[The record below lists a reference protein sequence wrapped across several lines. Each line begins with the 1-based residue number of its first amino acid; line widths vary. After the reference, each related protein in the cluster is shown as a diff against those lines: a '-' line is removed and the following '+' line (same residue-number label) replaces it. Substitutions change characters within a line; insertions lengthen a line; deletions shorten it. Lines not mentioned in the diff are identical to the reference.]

1 MNRVP
6 PMFVVSPSAGAIEVD
21 APCES
26 RAPRTL
32 AGFLEGVERRALYVA
47 RLGVREADE
56 ALDIVQ
62 DAMLNFVRAYA
73 KRPSDEWPPLFHRV
87 LESRIRDHQRRRSV
101 RHRFRVWLSKPPGED
116 EDSSDPLARIADEQ
130 EAGPLQRAA
139 DRDTRSALA
148 KALGELPNRQRQAFT
163 LRVWEGCD
171 VSATAHAMGCSEGS
185 VKTHLARALAA
196 LRRKLEA
203 CR

>member
-1 MNRVP
+1 
-6 PMFVVSPSAGAIEVD
+6 MFVVSPSAAAVD
-21 APCES
+21 LEAPNATRVPC
-26 RAPRTL
+26 TL

-47 RLGVREADE
+47 RLGVREGDE

-62 DAMLNFVRAYA
+62 DAMLNFVRSYA
-73 KRPSDEWPPLFHRV
+73 TRPSAEWAPLFHRV

-101 RHRFRVWLSKPPGED
+101 RHRFRVWLSKSPGED
-116 EDSSDPLARIADEQ
+116 EDSGDPLARVADEQ

-148 KALGELPNRQRQAFT
+148 KALGELPARQRQAFT
-163 LRVWEGCD
+163 LRAWEGLD
-171 VSATAHAMGCSEGS
+171 VAATALAMGCSEGS

-196 LRRKLEA
+196 LRRKLED

>member
-1 MNRVP
+1 
-6 PMFVVSPSAGAIEVD
+6 MFVVGPTADVLEAEAAI
-21 APCES
+21 ES

-47 RLGVREADE
+47 RLGVREGDE

-73 KRPSDEWPPLFHRV
+73 QRPADEWAPLFHRV
-87 LESRIRDHQRRRSV
+87 LESRVRDHQRRRSV
-101 RHRFRVWLSKPPGED
+101 RQRFRVWLSKPPGEE
-116 EDSSDPLARIADEQ
+116 EDAGDPLARIADQQ

-148 KALGELPNRQRQAFT
+148 KALGELPGRQREAFT
-163 LRVWEGCD
+163 LRVWEGLD
-171 VSATAHAMGCSEGS
+171 VAATALAMGCSEGS

-196 LRRKLEA
+196 LRRKLEEY
-203 CR
+203 R